1 MIDLKAT
8 LKPGDLFVSYW
19 LADRLMIAF
28 GDHQEIQET
37 EIMSAGGIVPLV
49 RAFAQ
54 QVTRIEHF
62 GNFINPEIRPAHWP
76 APVAPDPPPQKLLE
90 ELRALLI
97 PAKLSETCR
106 KGAFRRLVVFPD
118 GLLHSL
124 PIHLLLGNDQPQGVF
139 PDGVV
144 YAPSA
149 SAYAYCC
156 QKRQTDAPKQA
167 IVVVGDK
174 NDIQLLWEAERISE
188 DIPCATEIVTSLA
201 DFQKL
206 APASDIIY
214 VATHGNS
221 PESSATAGATP
232 SSSEDTEWQLLLDQD
247 RIVPRD
253 FFREQIKLKRGSVV
267 ILSACSVGNLMPGE
281 AHELLGLVRSLF
293 YAGAATVLAARWP
306 ILGATAVTVFA
317 NTIKS
322 VFEKN
327 NTFASGMN
335 RAIIDASGRDDF
347 RKLMAGPEAS
357 TFFWGGFAVFGCGD

>member
-28 GDHQEIQET
+28 GDHQEIQDT
-37 EIMSAGGIVPLV
+37 AIMSAGGLVPLV
-49 RAFAQ
+49 RAFEQ
-54 QVTRIEHF
+54 QVTRIEYF

-76 APVAPDPPPQKLLE
+76 APVEPDPPAQKLRE
-90 ELRALLI
+90 ELRALLV
-97 PAKLSETCR
+97 PARLSETYQ

-118 GLLHSL
+118 GLLHAV
-124 PIHLLLGNDQPQGVF
+124 PIHLLLGNGQPEDVLA
-139 PDGVV
+139 DGVV

-156 QKRQTDAPKQA
+156 QKRQRDEPQQA

-174 NDIQLLWEAERISE
+174 NDVQLLWEAERISE

-201 DFQKL
+201 DFQRL
-206 APASDIIY
+206 APSSDIIY

-221 PESSATAGATP
+221 PQSAAAGATS
-232 SSSEDTEWQLLLDQD
+232 SSSEDTEWQLLLDED
-247 RIVPRD
+247 RIVPKD
-253 FFREQIKLKRGSVV
+253 FFSGRITLKRGSVV

-322 VFEKN
+322 VFEKDN
-327 NTFASGMN
+327 SFAGGMN
-335 RAIIDASGRDDF
+335 QAIIDASARDDF